1 MTKQNQGKSG
11 EMHPQDLKNLV
22 LFIIIAI
29 ALWTGFDHF
38 VMGPKKEE
46 LRAAQAQKTLVAK
59 QQAEGIAR
67 STDPMT
73 FADPQLPLDEVLKK
87 SIRVPFDTP
96 KIDGTISLSG
106 GRIDDLSLKNYFETL
121 KKEKEVTLL
130 QPAGAAHPFYAQ
142 TGWVAGANPVA
153 VPGKDTLW
161 TVEGNNSLSPG
172 NPVTLTWNNGA
183 GLTFKRTFDLDK
195 NYLFTITDK
204 VENATGA
211 DITLYPYA
219 LIARRGVPESHGK
232 KSSVAYE
239 GPIAYVNGDLLEPGY
254 KSFKKKPQ
262 QVTNGESGWI
272 GMSEKY
278 WLAALLPG
286 QTGSKSFRF
295 LSSQSKDEEAR
306 PLYQA
311 DITDDEGMTIAA
323 GQSGESSIHLFA
335 GAKEIDL
342 LDKYEDELN
351 IKHFDLA
358 VDFGVLYF
366 MTRPFYWL
374 LTTFFDLTGNF
385 GIAIIL
391 LTLLIRAAVFPLA
404 STSYRSFASL
414 RKVAPEMQTLREKY
428 KDDKAQ
434 LQKEMVKLYERE
446 KVNPMAGCLPLL
458 LQIPIFFAMYKVIYI
473 TIEMRHAPFFGWIK
487 DLSEP
492 DPTTI
497 FNLFGLI
504 PWNPPAALMIGV
516 WPCLMLFFM
525 ILQQR
530 LNPPPQ
536 DPTQKVMMKYFPFFI
551 TYILS
556 GFAAGLVI
564 YWTFSNAFSVIQQYI
579 IMRSTGADIHL
590 FSRSK
595 AEKKLEEQ
603 VEKGPAIHPQMQ
615 MIEDDVEEALFGDD
629 EPTAKAKKDKSDKK
643 DKKK

>member
-1 MTKQNQGKSG
+1 MTKQTNGKSG

-38 VMGPKKEE
+38 IMGPKKEE
-46 LRAAQAQKTLVAK
+46 LRAAQAQQQLLDK

-67 STDPMT
+67 SSDPMAM
-73 FADPQLPLDEVLKK
+73 ADPKLPLNEVLKK
-87 SIRVPFDTP
+87 SVRVPFDTP
-96 KIDGTISLSG
+96 KMDGTINLSG
-106 GRIDDLSLKNYFETL
+106 GRIDDLALKNYFETL

-130 QPAGAAHPFYAQ
+130 QPAGGEYPFYAQ
-142 TGWVAGANPVA
+142 TGWVAGASPVA
-153 VPGKDTLW
+153 VPGKDTTW
-161 TVEGNNSLSPG
+161 IVEGNNTLSPEH
-172 NPVTLTWNNGA
+172 PVTLTWNNGA
-183 GLTFKRTFDLDK
+183 GLTFKRTFEVDK
-195 NYLFTITDK
+195 NYLFTITDA
-204 VENATGA
+204 VENNTSAPV
-211 DITLYPYA
+211 TLYPYA
-219 LIARRGVPESHGK
+219 LLARRGTPPDHGK
-232 KSSVAYE
+232 KSAVAHE
-239 GPIAYVNGDLLEPGY
+239 GPLAYINGDLIEPDY
-254 KSFKKKPQ
+254 KDFKKKPQ

-272 GMSEKY
+272 GLSEKY
-278 WLAALLPG
+278 WLAALLPA

-295 LSSQSKDEEAR
+295 LSSKSKDEAAR

-311 DITDDEGMTIAA
+311 DITDDEGLTAEPGKTAETSM
-323 GQSGESSIHLFA
+323 HLFA
-335 GAKEIDL
+335 GAKEVNL
-342 LDKYEDELN
+342 LDQYEDELN
-351 IKHFDLA
+351 VKHFDLA

-366 MTRPFYWL
+366 ITRPFYWL
-374 LTTFFDLTGNF
+374 LTTFYDLTGNF

-391 LTLLIRAAVFPLA
+391 LTILIRAAVFPLA

-414 RKVAPEMQTLREKY
+414 RKVAPEMQELRTKY
-428 KDDKAQ
+428 KEDKAQ

-446 KVNPMAGCLPLL
+446 KVNPMAGCLPLI

-492 DPTTI
+492 DPTSV

-504 PWNPPAALMIGV
+504 PWDPPQALMIGV

-536 DPTQKVMMKYFPFFI
+536 DPTQKIMMRYFPFFI

-579 IMRSTGADIHL
+579 IMRATGADIHL

-595 AEKKLEEQ
+595 AEKDLEES
-603 VEKGPAIHPQMQ
+603 VEKGPAIHPEMQ
-615 MIEDDVEEALFGDD
+615 MIEEDVEEALFGDD
-629 EPTAKAKKDKSDKK
+629 EPSAKAKKDASDKK